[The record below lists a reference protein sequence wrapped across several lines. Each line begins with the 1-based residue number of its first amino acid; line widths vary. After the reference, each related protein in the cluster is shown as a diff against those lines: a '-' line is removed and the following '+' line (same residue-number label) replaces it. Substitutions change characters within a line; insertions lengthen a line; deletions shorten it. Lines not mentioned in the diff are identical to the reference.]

1 MLDSLTLSGYRRFES
16 YELNGLRRANLL
28 VGKNGCG
35 KTSILEAV
43 ELLVS
48 GGSSSTFKRVA
59 EWRGER
65 VRRFVEERPD
75 PLARNRGTSSIPRI
89 ELAHFFSGNKCE
101 VGANFQICSQGS
113 ECKRL
118 CVEVRP
124 ISEFEG
130 RQWAGS
136 FEYRL
141 RDGGPGPVFGL
152 RMITGDEKEKTV
164 LPVGEDGTL
173 LDDLYRRS
181 TASASGAPL
190 RFLTPGGCDPMAMSS
205 EWDRLQAEGREAEVV
220 ESVRPLMPDIGSIHF
235 RASHDGILVGP
246 IDGGPRFPIGT
257 YGDGMRRLL
266 AIVLAFVGSEDGV
279 LLIDEIDTGFHWT
292 VMEDMWRLVVES
304 ARRSNVQVFAT
315 THSYD
320 CVRALGSLAESHPD
334 LAEQVS
340 IQKIQPTLN
349 QAVSF
354 HDDEIKVAVEQG
366 IEVR

>member
-1 MLDSLTLSGYRRFES
+1 MLDSLVLSGYRRFQS
-16 YELNGLRRANLL
+16 YELNGLKRANLL
-28 VGKNGCG
+28 VGKNSCG

-59 EWRGER
+59 DWRGER
-65 VRRFVEERPD
+65 VRHFEEVTQDPFVRI
-75 PLARNRGTSSIPRI
+75 RGTSVVPRI
-89 ELAHFFSGNKCE
+89 ELAHFFWGNKCE
-101 VGANFQICSQGS
+101 AGATFRLSSQGS
-113 ECKRL
+113 EHRQL
-118 CVEVRP
+118 YVEVRP
-124 ISEFEG
+124 IGEFLGPE
-130 RQWAGS
+130 WSGS

-141 RDGGPGPVFGL
+141 REGGPGAVFGL
-152 RMITGDEKEKTV
+152 KIDPGDGREKTV

-173 LDDLYRRS
+173 LDDLYRQS
-181 TASASGAPL
+181 TTDVPNVPIL
-190 RFLTPGGCDPMAMSS
+190 FLTPDGCNPTAMSG
-205 EWDRLQAEGREAEVV
+205 EWDKLQAEGREAEVV

-235 RASHDGILVGP
+235 RASHDGILIGP
-246 IDGGPRFPIGT
+246 VDGGPRFPIGT

-266 AIVLAFVGSEDGV
+266 AIVLAFVGSKDGV

-292 VMEDMWRLVVES
+292 IMEDMWQLVVE
-304 ARRSNVQVFAT
+304 AAGRSNVQVFAT

-340 IQKIQPTLN
+340 IQKVHPSLR

-354 HDDEIKVAVEQG
+354 HDDQIKTAVEQG